1 MNPHSNLAPQE
12 FVYFDRKTF
21 FSASQDLATTRSK
34 DFSLPESANQVD
46 LWNLKPPNFTPKL
59 YRSLKI
65 PRSKGRNISLT
76 CSRELVVRP
85 VRVST
90 GVLPEIDQKKAL
102 QQFKTSYRPAD
113 SFKSKLM
120 FVKTGKYPT
129 GPYNSPKPHD
139 FRPLDEDLPHIV
151 TTSKRDPIGLN
162 FKSQHLDMIYGS
174 RHEPELHTRSTFS
187 QINTYKQAEPRWE
200 ANLILPKLSWP
211 PKSASYTRHRRRR
224 GIYSAFMDR
233 VEEKISSSWKNG

>member
-1 MNPHSNLAPQE
+1 
-12 FVYFDRKTF
+12 
-21 FSASQDLATTRSK
+21 
-34 DFSLPESANQVD
+34 
-46 LWNLKPPNFTPKL
+46 
-59 YRSLKI
+59 
-65 PRSKGRNISLT
+65 
-76 CSRELVVRP
+76 
-85 VRVST
+85 
-90 GVLPEIDQKKAL
+90 
-102 QQFKTSYRPAD
+102 
-113 SFKSKLM
+113 M

-162 FKSQHLDMIYGS
+162 FKSQHLDMNYSLVYSTVYQRQCWMKCLHILTTGYLSVTVFCS

>member
-1 MNPHSNLAPQE
+1 MLKCFSYSIQNSSYFSGNCIDYSDSLSPARLPHILYIETPEANLFMAQDCSHLCITMNLAPQE
-12 FVYFDRKTF
+12 SVYFNRKTF

-34 DFSLPESANQVD
+34 EFSLPESANQVD

-65 PRSKGRNISLT
+65 PRRKGRNISLAS
-76 CSRELVVRP
+76 SRELVVRP

-102 QQFKTSYRPAD
+102 PQFNTSYRPAD

-129 GPYNSPKPHD
+129 GPYKSPKPHD
-139 FRPLDEDLPHIV
+139 FRPV
-151 TTSKRDPIGLN
+151 R
-162 FKSQHLDMIYGS
+162 
-174 RHEPELHTRSTFS
+174 
-187 QINTYKQAEPRWE
+187 
-200 ANLILPKLSWP
+200 
-211 PKSASYTRHRRRR
+211 
-224 GIYSAFMDR
+224 
-233 VEEKISSSWKNG
+233 